1 MVRFQPHRDDP
12 TLASSEREAAVG
24 ESSSLGGMVDLNDFL
39 FFVKIVDCGG
49 FTAAS
54 RALGVPKSTL
64 SQRMAKLEAHL
75 EVRLLTRSS
84 RHVGMSEAGQDFYR
98 HAVAVL
104 READMAQSAVRQR
117 LAEPSGTVRCTAG
130 VATMHFGLSDIIA
143 GFLAKHPKVDL
154 VAHSTDRFVDIIKE
168 NFDIAI
174 RGHSDPLPDSDLV
187 QRTLATTQIMLFA
200 GANYLA
206 EHGEP
211 AEPADLAKHAAVS
224 MMRESAPGTWRLQ
237 HARQQSEDVVVT
249 LHPRLVS
256 EDVWTLQKAACR
268 GIGIVALPPYV
279 CRDAVSAGLLK
290 RVLPDWSLGPASM
303 TALLPHRQG
312 MLPSVRAFLD
322 HLSAEVP
329 KIMVV

>member
-1 MVRFQPHRDDP
+1 
-12 TLASSEREAAVG
+12 
-24 ESSSLGGMVDLNDFL
+24 MVDLNDFL
-39 FFVKIVDCGG
+39 FFVKIVDRGG

-64 SQRMAKLEAHL
+64 SQRMMKLEAHL

-84 RHVGMSEAGQDFYR
+84 RHVGLSEAGKDFYR
-98 HAVAVL
+98 HAVSVL

-117 LAEPSGTVRCTAG
+117 LSEPSGIVRCTAG

-143 GFLAKHPKVDL
+143 SFLAKHPKVDL

-168 NFDIAI
+168 NFDIAL
-174 RGHSDPLPDSDLV
+174 RGHSDPLPDSDLI
-187 QRTLATTQIMLFA
+187 QRTLATTHIMLFA
-200 GANYLA
+200 GTNYLA

-211 AEPADLAKHAAVS
+211 AAPADLSKHSAVS
-224 MMRESAPGTWRLQ
+224 MMRESLPGTWRLQ
-237 HARQQSEDVVVT
+237 HARQQREDVVVT

-256 EDVWTLQKAACR
+256 EDVWTLQKAACQ
-268 GIGIVALPPYV
+268 GVGIVALPPYV
-279 CRDAVSAGLLK
+279 CREAVLAGLMK
-290 RVLPDWSLGPASM
+290 RVLPDWSLGPAMM
-303 TALLPHRQG
+303 TALLPHRHG

-322 HLSAEVP
+322 HLGEEVP

>member
-1 MVRFQPHRDDP
+1 
-12 TLASSEREAAVG
+12 
-24 ESSSLGGMVDLNDFL
+24 MVDLNDFL

-54 RALGVPKSTL
+54 RALNVSKSTL
-64 SQRMAKLEAHL
+64 SQRMMKLEAHL

-84 RHVGMSEAGQDFYR
+84 RHVSLSEAGTDFYR

-117 LAEPSGTVRCTAG
+117 LLEPSGTVRCTAG

-143 GFLAKHPKVDL
+143 SFLAKHPKVNL
-154 VAHSTDRFVDIIKE
+154 VAHATDRFVDIIKE
-168 NFDIAI
+168 NFDVAL

-187 QRTLATTQIMLFA
+187 QRTLATTHIMLFA
-200 GANYLA
+200 GVNYLA

-211 AEPADLAKHAAVS
+211 ADPSDLSKHSAVS
-224 MMRESAPGTWRLQ
+224 MMREASPGTWRLQ
-237 HARQQSEDVVVT
+237 HASQEYDDTVVT
-249 LHPRLVS
+249 LSARLVS
-256 EDVWTLQKAACR
+256 EDVWTLQKAAVA

-279 CRDAVSAGLLK
+279 CREAVLAGSLK
-290 RVLPDWSLGPASM
+290 RVLPEWSLGPAMM
-303 TALLPHRQG
+303 TAVLPHRQG
-312 MLPSVRAFLD
+312 MLPSVRAFLE
-322 HLSAEVP
+322 HLSEEVP

>member
-1 MVRFQPHRDDP
+1 
-12 TLASSEREAAVG
+12 
-24 ESSSLGGMVDLNDFL
+24 MVDLNDFL

-54 RALGVPKSTL
+54 RSLGVPKSTL
-64 SQRMAKLEAHL
+64 SQRMMKLEAHL

-84 RHVGMSEAGQDFYR
+84 RHVGVSEVGKDFYR

-117 LAEPSGTVRCTAG
+117 LSEPSGMVRCTAG
-130 VATMHFGLSDIIA
+130 IATMHFGLSDIIA
-143 GFLAKHPKVDL
+143 SFLVKHPKVDL

-168 NFDIAI
+168 NFDIAL

-187 QRTLATTQIMLFA
+187 QRTLATTHIMLFA

-211 AEPADLAKHAAVS
+211 GEPGDLSKHSAVS

-237 HARQQSEDVVVT
+237 HARQEHEDVVVT

-256 EDVWTLQKAACR
+256 EDVWTLQRAACQ

-279 CRDAVSAGLLK
+279 CREAVLSGLLK
-290 RVLPDWSLGPASM
+290 RVLPDWCLGPAMM

-322 HLSAEVP
+322 HLGEEVP
-329 KIMVV
+329 KIMVI